1 MNAVRRMPSRLSTV
15 PAPTRLQNRPRNRMR
30 NRPWVQ
36 RTALGLA
43 VVLLLALPLAP
54 GVITE
59 RSPAALVRLPVESIL
74 VILVLAL
81 LPWRAARRAVALLFG
96 AFIVTALV
104 FAGLDGAFEY
114 ALSTHFDASDW
125 QQVGDGFGVVRDS
138 IGAPAAIAVLI
149 GLALVAVATLVAL
162 AWAALRVDAAI
173 RRRGR
178 AAAWTIT
185 SVTAA
190 WVVAALVGSQLVAG
204 QPAAAASS
212 IDAIASASSLA
223 SATLTAQAQLP
234 HEIATDRYAAM
245 PSSQL
250 LTGLRG
256 KDVVIAFIESYG
268 QVAVQGTSFSA
279 GVDRVLRDGGAQLAA
294 DGYTAQSA
302 FLTSPTF
309 GGVSWLA
316 HSTLQS
322 GLWIDKQ
329 QVYSKLI
336 RSTRFTLS
344 DAFRNAGWDTVS
356 DIPSDT
362 HPWTYGSSFYH
373 YGTLLDTNNVGYLGP
388 TFGYA
393 RIPDQYT
400 WRYFQDHELAGPH
413 QPVMAEIDFVSSHT
427 PWAPLPQLV
436 PWSQIGDGTVY
447 APQPAQGQST
457 STVWADPKRVQAA
470 YGQSIQYSLGAM
482 FSFLHNY
489 DDPNLV
495 IIALGDHQPA
505 TVVSGAGANHNVPIS
520 IISKDPSVFRA
531 ISGWQ
536 WQDGVLPTSTA
547 PLWKMSAF
555 RDRFLGAFSPDH

>member
-1 MNAVRRMPSRLSTV
+1 M
-15 PAPTRLQNRPRNRMR
+15 
-30 NRPWVQ
+30 
-36 RTALGLA
+36 
-43 VVLLLALPLAP
+43 LLLVAVPLAP
-54 GVITE
+54 GVIAQH
-59 RSPAALVRLPVESIL
+59 SAVALVRLPVESIL
-74 VILVLAL
+74 VILVLAM
-81 LPWRAARRAVALLFG
+81 LPWRAVRRAVAVIFG
-96 AFIVTALV
+96 VFVVVALV
-104 FAGLDGAFEY
+104 FAGLDAAFEY
-114 ALSTHFDASDW
+114 ALNTHFDASDW
-125 QQVGDGFGVVRDS
+125 PQVGDGFGVVRDS
-138 IGAPAAIAVLI
+138 IGTPAAISIL
-149 GLALVAVATLVAL
+149 LALALLAVATVLAL
-162 AWAALRVDAAI
+162 AWAAMRVDAAI
-173 RRRGR
+173 RRSGVRG
-178 AAAWTIT
+178 AWTVT
-185 SVTAA
+185 AVTAA

-204 QPAAAASS
+204 QPAAASAS
-212 IDAIASASSLA
+212 IDAITSASSRA
-223 SATLTAQAQLP
+223 SATLSAQAKLP
-234 HEIATDRYAAM
+234 QQIANDPYAAM

-250 LTGLRG
+250 LTALKG

-268 QVAVQGTSFSA
+268 QVAVQGTSFSS
-279 GVDRVLRDGGAQLAA
+279 GVDQVLREGDAQLAA
-294 DGYTAQSA
+294 EGYSTRSA

-329 QVYSKLI
+329 QVYNKLLK
-336 RSTRFTLS
+336 SDRFTLS
-344 DAFRNAGWDTVS
+344 DAFRNAGWNTVS

-362 HPWTYGSSFYH
+362 HPWSYGSSFYH

-400 WRYFQDHELAGPH
+400 WKYFYDHELAEPH

-436 PWSQIGDGTVY
+436 PWSQIGDGTIY

-457 STVWADPKRVQAA
+457 SAVWADPKRVQAA

-482 FSFLHNY
+482 FSFLQND

-505 TVVSGAGANHNVPIS
+505 TIVSGAGASHEVPIS
-520 IISKDPSVFRA
+520 IISKDPAVFRA
-531 ISGWQ
+531 IEGWHWQSGLRPAA
-536 WQDGVLPTSTA
+536 DG

-555 RDRFLGAFSPDH
+555 RDRFLDAFSPAR

>member
-1 MNAVRRMPSRLSTV
+1 MNRPLVRRAGLV
-15 PAPTRLQNRPRNRMR
+15 
-30 NRPWVQ
+30 
-36 RTALGLA
+36 LA
-43 VVLLLALPLAP
+43 VLLLLALPLAP
-54 GVITE
+54 GVIAQH
-59 RSPAALVRLPVESIL
+59 SAAALVRLPVESIL
-74 VILVLAL
+74 VILLLAL
-81 LPWRAARRAVALLFG
+81 LPWRAGRRAVALVFG
-96 AFIVTALV
+96 AFVVVALL
-104 FAGLDGAFEY
+104 FAGLDAAFEY

-138 IGAPAAIAVLI
+138 IGTPATIAALI
-149 GLALVAVATLVAL
+149 GLLLVAAGTLAGL

-173 RRRGR
+173 RRAGR
-178 AAAWTIT
+178 AASWTVA

-212 IDAIASASSLA
+212 IDAIASASSRA
-223 SATLTAQAQLP
+223 SAALSAQAALP

-250 LTGLRG
+250 LSALKG
-256 KDVVIAFIESYG
+256 KDVVIAFVESYG
-268 QVAVQGTSFSA
+268 QVAVQGTSFSP
-279 GVDRVLRDGGAQLAA
+279 GVDQVLRDGGAQLAA

-329 QVYSKLI
+329 QVYNKLLK
-336 RSTRFTLS
+336 SNRFTLS
-344 DAFRNAGWDTVS
+344 DAFANAGWKTVS

-362 HPWTYGSSFYH
+362 HPWSYGSSFYH
-373 YGTLLDTNNVGYLGP
+373 YGTMLDTNNVGYLGP

-400 WRYFQDHELAGPH
+400 WKYFQDHELAGPH

-482 FSFLHNY
+482 FSFLHSY

-505 TVVSGAGANHNVPIS
+505 TVVSGAGANHEVPIS
-520 IISKDPSVFRA
+520 IVSKDPSVFRA
-531 ISGWQ
+531 ISGWH

-555 RDRFLGAFSPDH
+555 RDRFLGAFSANAG